1 MYVKRRQLSKRGSE
15 EFRKVLKEI
24 GVLGSTFTYRSVRN
38 RGEELSDY
46 FQEETTSDSSL

>member
-1 MYVKRRQLSKRGSE
+1 MYVKRLQLSKRGSD
-15 EFRKVLKEI
+15 EFIKVLNEI
-24 GVLGSTFTYRSVRN
+24 GVLGLTVTYRSVRN